1 MLKGLAK
8 DARKSRKSVWASSKG
23 TCTKIKSYDFL
34 MRSKLEFGMID
45 TEIPCV
51 MCT

>member
-8 DARKSRKSVWASSKG
+8 DARKSRKSVWTCSKG
-23 TCTKIKSYDFL
+23 TCSKIKSFDFL
-34 MRSKLEFGMID
+34 KRNKLEFGMID